1 MKFALA
7 LSLVL
12 AGTPHPSTTT
22 ATAAQGY
29 EAFSKRELFL
39 AAERFR
45 SKSRIAT
52 SRAEEAERDAAEL
65 AQALDEASRDVVE
78 RGLAVWSEDASQRPV
93 LIVRGQA
100 RLLDE
105 EALGDIERVRS
116 LLEDLESKQSVAQ
129 LLELA
134 RDATSARIFI
144 GFAMVASS
152 CDVLSST

>member
-65 AQALDEASRDVVE
+65 AQALDEASRDRDLLE
-78 RGLAVWSEDASQRPV
+78 QQARDSQARGLYL
-93 LIVRGQA
+93 LIGISGVT
-100 RLLDE
+100 LLLGFLGG
-105 EALGDIERVRS
+105 ALVTR
-116 LLEDLESKQSVAQ
+116 Q
-129 LLELA
+129 
-134 RDATSARIFI
+134 
-144 GFAMVASS
+144 
-152 CDVLSST
+152 